1 MESERSDETR
11 LVYVTAPNQDE
22 ALRLAHLAVG
32 ERLAACAN
40 VLGAITSVYWWDGKL
55 NQDGEVAVLL
65 KTRADLVEALTTRL
79 RDAHSYDCP
88 CVVALAIDGG
98 NPDFLA
104 WIAAET
110 RR

>member
-1 MESERSDETR
+1 MSEQAR
-11 LVYVTAPNQDE
+11 LVYVTAPSHDE
-22 ALRLAHLAVG
+22 ALRLAQMAVG

-55 NQDGEVAVLL
+55 NQDGEVALVL
-65 KTRADLVEALTTRL
+65 KTRAGLVEALTARL
-79 RDAHSYDCP
+79 REAHPYDCP
-88 CVVALAIDGG
+88 CVVALPIDGG

-110 RR
+110 RPR